1 MELSKK
7 ADEVRVNFLQGRAQE
22 AAKEKNTQA
31 EKEIKSLIETE
42 KSRAQNKRMKKMV
55 KPTSG
60 GGPNSIL
67 IPAITE
73 YQQPHQKDFDFMDIE
88 HIWQRIEF
96 DNGEDIQN
104 WTRVTD
110 QHLVPGMLLKWQ
122 RRHFTQANDTPFA
135 SEAWRQ
141 KLQDEEVQEAILAGT
156 FPILNE
162 LPLEANEIL
171 QGMKRDDRVKII
183 PDHTTVEDFKAHIK
197 KVKETRSSSASGRHY
212 RHYKVLYHQDQKYL
226 EVIHG
231 ILITALR
238 NNIILDR
245 WKKTITALIEKKT
258 GTPFIHKFRAIHIVE
273 RGLQFLSKYFYAC
286 KMIHNAESHGLIS
299 DEQYGGRKHQM
310 AQSVVINNI
319 CYYNVSH
326 QTLISCAFMDD
337 DARACYD
344 RIITSLSSLEC
355 RWWGLSKTVT
365 DFTTQFIEEQKYHV
379 RSAYG
384 VSNDHYK
391 FDPLSPTQGSG
402 QGLSWAGPRWT
413 NTGSNISDIMNRS
426 NTGMQFVDPTGNIEV
441 KKCGDFFV
449 DDTATGVSANHISDG
464 KTTLEHLRKD
474 EQKHALLLYATGH
487 MLALYK
493 CLFYY
498 FMLKISGTRFVHTTI
513 DETPGEL
520 EIKPKHEGFMQRIRR
535 LDPSV
540 AHKTLGCHIA
550 IDMNQTKQ
558 LEILTSMIKRWVAKI
573 QSSPLSSA
581 DKIYAYK
588 AYLEKMLLYVLPT
601 RSFNYQQCKQL
612 DKHLSPMLFNAHCIQ
627 QNCNRSVLYMSH
639 ELGGLQIF
647 SIFHLQGVAKLQFL
661 FKHLR
666 AMDTTGKLLL
676 TSLRYTQLEL
686 GVSKPFLSLIFYKY
700 CNFVTPTWI
709 TNLWQ

>member
-1 MELSKK
+1 
-7 ADEVRVNFLQGRAQE
+7 
-22 AAKEKNTQA
+22 
-31 EKEIKSLIETE
+31 
-42 KSRAQNKRMKKMV
+42 
-55 KPTSG
+55 
-60 GGPNSIL
+60 
-67 IPAITE
+67 
-73 YQQPHQKDFDFMDIE
+73 
-88 HIWQRIEF
+88 
-96 DNGEDIQN
+96 
-104 WTRVTD
+104 
-110 QHLVPGMLLKWQ
+110 
-122 RRHFTQANDTPFA
+122 
-135 SEAWRQ
+135 
-141 KLQDEEVQEAILAGT
+141 
-156 FPILNE
+156 
-162 LPLEANEIL
+162 
-171 QGMKRDDRVKII
+171 
-183 PDHTTVEDFKAHIK
+183 
-197 KVKETRSSSASGRHY
+197 
-212 RHYKVLYHQDQKYL
+212 
-226 EVIHG
+226 
-231 ILITALR
+231 
-238 NNIILDR
+238 
-245 WKKTITALIEKKT
+245 
-258 GTPFIHKFRAIHIVE
+258 
-273 RGLQFLSKYFYAC
+273 
-286 KMIHNAESHGLIS
+286 
-299 DEQYGGRKHQM
+299 
-310 AQSVVINNI
+310 
-319 CYYNVSH
+319 
-326 QTLISCAFMDD
+326 MDD

-686 GVSKPFLSLIFYKY
+686 GVSKPFLSLNFYKY